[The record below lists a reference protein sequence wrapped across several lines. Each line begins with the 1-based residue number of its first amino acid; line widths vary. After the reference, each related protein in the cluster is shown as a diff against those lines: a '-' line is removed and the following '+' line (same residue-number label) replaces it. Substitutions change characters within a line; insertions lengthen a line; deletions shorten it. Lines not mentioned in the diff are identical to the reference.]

1 MTTPLEH
8 RNEASV
14 DSEEREALWLKAS
27 NAGLSRRT
35 FLALLGAGGTA
46 AVLAACGV
54 TFTPTPAP
62 PTRTIAPVPTAPP
75 PIVGAPPPEAGVGVV
90 LPPVNARVVPT
101 ACDYCV
107 VGCAYKAYTW
117 PVGTQ
122 GGPSASENALGTDFP
137 VGAFTGNW
145 ISPNMQNIVT
155 IEGKPHHVLVIPD
168 GDATVVNVSGDH
180 SVRGGTLAR
189 KLYNPDTPTRDRL
202 QHPRLRIG
210 NRMVDIP
217 WDDALN
223 LAADI
228 SRYVLDKYGEMAWAQ
243 KMYSYHYYE
252 NTYALTKVALDA
264 VNTPCWAPHD
274 KPADGADTPGLSD
287 AGINAFSAAYLD
299 WKDAEVIY
307 VSGVTLYETKSI
319 LFQEWVQP
327 GGAKLVVVNPRKDF
341 TAAYAEARGGL
352 HLQLIPG
359 TDTVLNNAIA
369 RVIVENGWQ
378 DTEFIAQRTASF
390 DDLAQETSWRR
401 RMFGKTYDQ
410 YRDFILSDDSHIP
423 ENAASITGVPAEHIR
438 AAAAILAQP
447 RADGTRPVTSMMLEK
462 GNYWA
467 HNYENTA
474 SFAALGLLVG
484 AGGRPGRAMARAGGH
499 QRGMIKGGGYPKDK
513 SPDTYRGIRIELNL
527 DRWVTEGN
535 VRFIWVIGT
544 TWLAAMGASQHLAD
558 QVRRLTRET
567 GPELTMDDAFPLG
580 DTTRDLNYDAVL
592 DVLKAKV
599 DAGGMALVQ
608 QEVYENALTE
618 FADLLLPAASW
629 GEEDFA
635 RMQGE
640 RRLRLYSK
648 IMDPPGEARPD
659 WWIAAQI
666 AKRMGF
672 NGFDWANSNEVFE
685 EAAERSRGSVHDYA
699 ALVELAREQGKSG
712 HEFLGEL
719 GSTGI
724 QCPITRS
731 GNSLQG
737 TVRLHE
743 TGFSTQSGR
752 AIFPTGD
759 WNNVKPFQDDFAP
772 QDDEL
777 WVTNMRVNEHW
788 QSQYDDLRI
797 SYRWQMFPANFLE
810 IHPDDAHARGI
821 ESGDMVAVENDRVLT
836 QTGGRAKG
844 RFEAVAYV
852 TDQVRPGVTCGY
864 FNFRQGRLDTAV
876 NSVSPGQT
884 DPINNRYRYKLGKGR
899 VTGIGVSDV
908 RDQISFLP
916 RNLA

>member
-1 MTTPLEH
+1 MTDHREEH
-8 RNEASV
+8 DNREV
-14 DSEEREALWLKAS
+14 DGEEKEALWLKAR

-35 FLALLGAGGTA
+35 FLALLAAGGTA

-54 TFTPTPAP
+54 SLTPTP
-62 PTRTIAPVPTAPP
+62 PP
-75 PIVGAPPPEAGVGVV
+75 PSPTPLSTAASLPPERLAGVV
-90 LPPVNARVVPT
+90 LPPVNAKVVPT

-107 VGCAYKAYTW
+107 VGCAYKAYIW
-117 PVGTQ
+117 PVGTE
-122 GGPSASENALGTDFP
+122 GGPAASENALRTDFP
-137 VGAFTGNW
+137 VGALTGKW

-155 IEGKPHHVLVIPD
+155 IRGEPHHVLVIPD
-168 GDATVVNVSGDH
+168 GDATVVNVGGDH
-180 SVRGGTLAR
+180 SVRGGTLAQ
-189 KLYNPDTPTRDRL
+189 KLYNPNTPTRDRL

-210 NRMVDIP
+210 DSMIDIP

-228 SRYVLDKYGEMAWAQ
+228 SRYVLDNYGEMAWAQ
-243 KMYSYHYYE
+243 KMFSYHYYE

-287 AGINAFSAAYLD
+287 AGINAFSAAYQD

-307 VSGVTLYETKSI
+307 VSGVTLYETKTI

-327 GGAKLVVVNPRKDF
+327 GGAKLVVVNPRRDF
-341 TAAYAEARGGL
+341 TAAYAEANGGI

-359 TDTVLNNAIA
+359 TDTVLNNSIA
-369 RVIVENGWQ
+369 RIIIENGWQ
-378 DTEFIAQRTASF
+378 DSEFIDQRTVS
-390 DDLAQETSWRR
+390 DTELAQETSWRR
-401 RMFGKTYDQ
+401 RMFGKTYEQ
-410 YRDFILSDDSHIP
+410 YSDFILSDDSHIP
-423 ENAASITGVPAEHIR
+423 ENAAPITGVPAEQIR
-438 AAAAILAQP
+438 AAAEMLARP
-447 RADGTRPVTSMMLEK
+447 KPDGSRPATSMMLEK

-474 SFAALGLLVG
+474 SFSGLGLLVG
-484 AGGRPGRAMARAGGH
+484 AGGRAGRVMARAGGH
-499 QRGMIKGGGYPKDK
+499 QRGMIKGGSYPKEK
-513 SPDTYRGIRIELNL
+513 SPDAYRGNKIELNL

-544 TWLAAMGASQHLAD
+544 TWLAAMGASQHLAE
-558 QVRRLTRET
+558 QVRRLTRGT
-567 GPELTMDDAFPLG
+567 GPELTLSDAFPSG
-580 DTTRDLNYDAVL
+580 DSSLNLQYDAIL
-592 DVLKAKV
+592 DILKARV
-599 DAGGMALVQ
+599 DAGGMVLVQ

-648 IMDPPGEARPD
+648 IMDPPGEAKPD
-659 WWIAAQI
+659 WWIGAEI
-666 AKRMGF
+666 GKRMGF
-672 NGFDWANSNEVFE
+672 DGFDWANSNEVFE

-699 ALVELAREQGKSG
+699 ALVELARDQGKRG
-712 HEFLGEL
+712 HELLREM

-724 QCPITRS
+724 QCPITRR
-731 GNSLQG
+731 GNALQG

-743 TGFSTQSGR
+743 TGFSTESGK
-752 AIFPTGD
+752 AIFPAGD

-772 QDDEL
+772 QGDEL

-797 SYRWQMFPANFLE
+797 PYRWQMFPANFLE
-810 IHPDDAHARGI
+810 IHPDDARTRGI
-821 ESGDMVAVENDRVLT
+821 ESGDLVSVENDRVLT
-836 QTGGRAKG
+836 QTGGRTRG

-876 NSVSPGQT
+876 NSVSPGQA

-899 VTGIGVSDV
+899 VTPIGVSDV
-908 RDQISFLP
+908 KDKISFLP
-916 RNLA
+916 RNLI

>member
-1 MTTPLEH
+1 MTDHREEH
-8 RNEASV
+8 DNQLV
-14 DSEEREALWLKAS
+14 DGEEKEALWLKAR

-35 FLALLGAGGTA
+35 FLTLLAAGGTA

-54 TFTPTPAP
+54 SLTPTQSPPP
-62 PTRTIAPVPTAPP
+62 PTPPPTA
-75 PIVGAPPPEAGVGVV
+75 ASLPPERVAGVV

-107 VGCAYKAYTW
+107 VGCAYKAYIW
-117 PVGTQ
+117 PVGTE
-122 GGPSASENALGTDFP
+122 GGPSASENALRTDFP
-137 VGAFTGNW
+137 VGALTGKW

-155 IEGKPHHVLVIPD
+155 IRGEPHHVLVIPD
-168 GDATVVNVSGDH
+168 GDATVVNVGGDH
-180 SVRGGTLAR
+180 SVRGGTLAQ
-189 KLYNPDTPTRDRL
+189 KLYNPNTHTRDRL

-210 NRMVDIP
+210 DSMMDIP
-217 WDDALN
+217 WDDALS

-228 SRYVLDKYGEMAWAQ
+228 SRYVLDNYGEMAWAQ
-243 KMYSYHYYE
+243 KMFSYHYYE

-287 AGINAFSAAYLD
+287 AGINAFSAAYQD

-307 VSGVTLYETKSI
+307 VSGVTLYETKTI

-327 GGAKLVVVNPRKDF
+327 GGAKLVVVNPRRDF
-341 TAAYAEARGGL
+341 TAAYAEANGGI

-359 TDTVLNNAIA
+359 TDTPLNNAIA
-369 RVIVENGWQ
+369 RVIIENDWQ
-378 DTEFIAQRTASF
+378 DSEFIDQRTVS
-390 DDLAQETSWRR
+390 DTELAQETSWRR
-401 RMFGKTYDQ
+401 RMFGKTYEQ

-423 ENAASITGVPAEHIR
+423 ENAAPITGVPAGQIR
-438 AAAAILAQP
+438 GAAEMLARP
-447 RADGTRPVTSMMLEK
+447 KPDGSRPATSMMLEK

-474 SFAALGLLVG
+474 SFSGLGLLVG
-484 AGGRPGRAMARAGGH
+484 AGGRAGRVMARAGGH
-499 QRGMIKGGGYPKDK
+499 QRGMIKGGSYPKDK
-513 SPDTYRGIRIELNL
+513 SPDAYKGNKIELNL
-527 DRWVTEGN
+527 DRWVTQGN

-544 TWLAAMGASQHLAD
+544 TWLAAMGASQHLAE
-558 QVRRLTRET
+558 QVRRLTRGT
-567 GPELTMDDAFPLG
+567 GPDLTLSDAFPSG
-580 DTTRDLNYDAVL
+580 DSSLNLQYDVIL
-592 DVLKAKV
+592 DILKARV
-599 DAGGMALVQ
+599 DAGGMVLVQ

-648 IMDPPGEARPD
+648 IMDPPGEAKPD
-659 WWIAAQI
+659 WWIGAQI

-672 NGFDWANSNEVFE
+672 DGFDWANANEVFE

-699 ALVELAREQGKSG
+699 ALVELAHDQGKRG
-712 HEFLGEL
+712 HELLREM

-724 QCPITRS
+724 QCPITRR
-731 GNSLQG
+731 GNALQG

-743 TGFSTQSGR
+743 TGFSTESGK

-772 QDDEL
+772 QGDEL

-797 SYRWQMFPANFLE
+797 PYRWQMFPANFLE
-810 IHPDDAHARGI
+810 IHPDDARTRGI
-821 ESGDMVAVENDRVLT
+821 ESGDLVSVENDRVLT
-836 QTGGRAKG
+836 QTGGRARG

-876 NSVSPGQT
+876 NSVSPGQA

-899 VTGIGVSDV
+899 ITRIGVSDV
-908 RDQISFLP
+908 KDKISFLP
-916 RNLA
+916 RNVI